1 MLREHLDRLQ
11 AQFVAIAEK
20 EGEDA
25 KPNLLPSVISS
36 SLSSNVPW
44 VGCGRPSANRIGA
57 KAVEGVLFRL
67 EPVRNPG
74 VVMAGEVRKRKRV
87 ATDDV
92 LPEVERVLDGA
103 AGLKDPKRC
112 KFDVNKWFAALV
124 TETETTEGR
133 MRSLTDDVNNM
144 WVDSTATDEL
154 FARWK

>member
-20 EGEDA
+20 EGENA
-25 KPNLLPSVISS
+25 KPDLLPSVTSS
-36 SLSSNVPW
+36 SSSSNAPW
-44 VGCGRPSANRIGA
+44 VGCGWPIVNRIGA
-57 KAVEGVLFRL
+57 KAVEGVLFRS
-67 EPVRNPG
+67 EPDRNPG
-74 VVMAGEVRKRKRV
+74 GTMAGEIRKRKRV

-92 LPEVERVLDGA
+92 LPEVERVLDSV
-103 AGLKDPKRC
+103 AGLKNPKRR

-133 MRSLTDDVNNM
+133 MRSLTDDVNDM
-144 WVDSTATDEL
+144 WVDSTATDGL